1 MAFEENGQVA
11 AQDQH
16 SSEKGVEL
24 GHEKGLNNGV
34 TAHGDE
40 AGEPTVTA
48 KTWIVC
54 VVCERINQIQ
64 PSSQTQKLTMAYTDP
79 LPGLWPVF
87 LGRPRHVSHRCLD
100 CG

>member
-1 MAFEENGQVA
+1 MAFVEENGQVA

-16 SSEKGVEL
+16 SSSEKGVEL

-34 TAHGDE
+34 TAQGDE

-54 VVCERINQIQ
+54 VVCERI
-64 PSSQTQKLTMAYTDP
+64 DP
-79 LPGLWPVF
+79 DTTP
-87 LGRPRHVSHRCLD
+87 
-100 CG
+100 